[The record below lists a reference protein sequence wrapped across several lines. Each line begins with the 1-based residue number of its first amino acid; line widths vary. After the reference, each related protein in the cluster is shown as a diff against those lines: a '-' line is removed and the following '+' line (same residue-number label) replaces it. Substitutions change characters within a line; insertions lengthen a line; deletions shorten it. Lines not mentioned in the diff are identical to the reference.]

1 MKVSEK
7 DKQFIRG
14 LLEETKPLYDECV
27 AQLSQDNPN
36 CQTTV

>member
-14 LLEETKPLYDECV
+14 LLKETKPLYEECV
-27 AQLSQDNPN
+27 AQLSQNDPN
-36 CQTTV
+36 CPSIS